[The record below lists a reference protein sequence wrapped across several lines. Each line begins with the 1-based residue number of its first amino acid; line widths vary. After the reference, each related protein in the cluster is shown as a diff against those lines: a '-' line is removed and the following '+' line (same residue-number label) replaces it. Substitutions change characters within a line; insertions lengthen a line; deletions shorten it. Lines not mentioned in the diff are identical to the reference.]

1 MPLCATPQTPPI
13 AVPTIPSSIAIAT
26 PPRRGG
32 LTGVRI
38 KGLRGNKVGAK
49 VQGIRHQPHG
59 GVVGI
64 VGNEGL
70 VRQGQ
75 GGAGGGGGGG
85 NVINRVGG
93 NGVGNNVSVV
103 SS

>member
-1 MPLCATPQTPPI
+1 MRLGNQSRNLSDI
-13 AVPTIPSSIAIAT
+13 DEQ
-26 PPRRGG
+26 GG
-32 LTGVRI
+32 NDGV
-38 KGLRGNKVGAK
+38 A

-85 NVINRVGG
+85 NVINRMPMKC
-93 NGVGNNVSVV
+93 
-103 SS
+103 

>member
-1 MPLCATPQTPPI
+1 M
-13 AVPTIPSSIAIAT
+13 
-26 PPRRGG
+26 
-32 LTGVRI
+32 
-38 KGLRGNKVGAK
+38 
-49 VQGIRHQPHG
+49 
-59 GVVGI
+59 
-64 VGNEGL
+64 GNEGL